1 MRLFPLVLALCS
13 VSASAQDL
21 AIVHADV
28 YASPDAPEAR
38 DATVL
43 IQHGKIIAVGQHISI
58 PTAIPRLDVAGGVV
72 LAGFWNT
79 HVHFVEPKWADAA
92 HLPAATLARQLEE
105 MLTHSGFTTVVDT
118 GSDTANTVALR
129 RRIESGEVPG
139 PRIYTAGIP
148 LYPPHALPYYLN
160 GLPPEL
166 RNRLHQPATAA
177 EAVAAVQENIA
188 AGSDITKLFT
198 GSIAA
203 PDHIVPMSVPI
214 ATAAVEEA
222 HRHHQLVFSH
232 TTNLEGTKVA
242 IASGVDVL
250 AHAPE
255 LVKGIDDAFLRQLVA
270 KHITIIPTLKLFS
283 QDTDIANIRNVIFR
297 FHRLGG
303 VLMFGTDTGFM
314 TDYDM
319 GEEYRQLSLAGL
331 SFRDILALLTTSPA
345 SRFGVGDRCGRIAA
359 GYDAD
364 LTILAANPTT
374 GKPDDFANVS
384 TTIRAGRV
392 IFQRK

>member
-1 MRLFPLVLALCS
+1 M
-13 VSASAQDL
+13 
-21 AIVHADV
+21 VHANV
-28 YASPDAPEAR
+28 YTAPDAVELH

-43 IQHGKIIAVGQHISI
+43 IRSGKIAAVGQHVSI
-58 PTAIPRLDVAGGVV
+58 PEGIHRLDAAGAVV
-72 LAGFWNT
+72 TAGFWNT
-79 HVHFVEPKWADAA
+79 HVHFVEPKWADAG
-92 HLPAATLARQLEE
+92 HLATTALARQLEE

-118 GSDTANTVALR
+118 GSDTANTAALR

-160 GLPPEL
+160 DLPSEL
-166 RNRLHQPATAA
+166 RNRLHQPATPA

-203 PDHIVPMSVPI
+203 PNHIVPMSVPI

-242 IASGVDVL
+242 VASGVDVL

-255 LVKGIDDAFLRQLVA
+255 VVRGIHDAFLRQLIA
-270 KHITIIPTLKLFS
+270 QHMAIIPTLKLFS
-283 QDTDIANIRNVIFR
+283 EDADIADIRKVVLR

-303 VLMFGTDTGFM
+303 VLMFGTDTGFL
-314 TDYDM
+314 TDYDVS
-319 GEEYRQLSLAGL
+319 EEYRQLSLAGL
-331 SFRDILALLTTSPA
+331 GFREILAMLTTAPA
-345 SRFGVGDRCGRIAA
+345 GRFGIGDRCGEIAA
-359 GYDAD
+359 GYEGD
-364 LTILAANPTT
+364 LTILAADPAFGSPGAFTDVRYT
-374 GKPDDFANVS
+374 V
-384 TTIRAGRV
+384 RAGRV
-392 IFQRK
+392 IFQRH